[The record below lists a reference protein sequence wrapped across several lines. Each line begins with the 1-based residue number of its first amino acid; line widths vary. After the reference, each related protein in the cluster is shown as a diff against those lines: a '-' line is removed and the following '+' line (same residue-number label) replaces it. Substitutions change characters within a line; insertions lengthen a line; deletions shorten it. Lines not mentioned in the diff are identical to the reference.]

1 MQESVI
7 DPSIKQIPATSPQSL
22 HTLTAGPESSRPNK
36 DPHYSVVTTHS
47 VPLPFHPVPFPFP
60 QAPSLSFSTC
70 PPEAT
75 CLIRSSCTPNG
86 CSPVSS
92 HSLSP
97 HLTFRPTHLLTC
109 SPCPLISLQNIII
122 PFLGTP
128 WRIVKDPIETCP
140 FVFEPLER
148 VHYSDY
154 DILLMSA
161 LITSKYSPRSSTGVF
176 FCTCTRL
183 LVWKSAVTSAK
194 RRLFA
199 AADHFKTLM
208 KFLPLVW
215 FSSCSA
221 CTAARRFE
229 FFFPSSLSPPHLL
242 IYFPLLFLFFLVS
255 LSLCFSVLKPA
266 QPRQS
271 NTPCLN
277 VFWHLVFTRPDF
289 PGEEGGEWAFWH
301 VYILFPFLCCIKK
314 KKKITLSLF
323 CVSHRAAN

>member
-22 HTLTAGPESSRPNK
+22 RTLTAGPESSRPNK

-92 HSLSP
+92 HSFSP

-122 PFLGTP
+122 PFLGTI
-128 WRIVKDPIETCP
+128 WRIVKDPIEMCP

-148 VHYSDY
+148 FHYSITNQQ
-154 DILLMSA
+154 ILSTFQYRCIPL
-161 LITSKYSPRSSTGVF
+161 YVHSPVSMEK
-176 FCTCTRL
+176 CCH
-183 LVWKSAVTSAK
+183 K
-194 RRLFA
+194 R
-199 AADHFKTLM
+199 
-208 KFLPLVW
+208 
-215 FSSCSA
+215 
-221 CTAARRFE
+221 
-229 FFFPSSLSPPHLL
+229 
-242 IYFPLLFLFFLVS
+242 
-255 LSLCFSVLKPA
+255 
-266 QPRQS
+266 
-271 NTPCLN
+271 
-277 VFWHLVFTRPDF
+277 
-289 PGEEGGEWAFWH
+289 
-301 VYILFPFLCCIKK
+301 
-314 KKKITLSLF
+314 
-323 CVSHRAAN
+323 

>member
-1 MQESVI
+1 MKNKTERDAGVI
-7 DPSIKQIPATSPQSL
+7 DPSIKQVPATSPQSL

-36 DPHYSVVTTHS
+36 EPHYSVVTTHS

-75 CLIRSSCTPNG
+75 CLIRSSWTLNG

-92 HSLSP
+92 HSFSP

-122 PFLGTP
+122 PFLGTI
-128 WRIVKDPIETCP
+128 WRIVKDPIEMCP

-148 VHYSDY
+148 VHYSYY

-161 LITSKYSPRSSTGVF
+161 LITSKYSPRSSTGVC

-199 AADHFKTLM
+199 ADDHFKTLM
-208 KFLPLVW
+208 KFPPLVW

-221 CTAARRFE
+221 CTTARRFE
-229 FFFPSSLSPPHLL
+229 FFFPPLFPHHTSWFISLC
-242 IYFPLLFLFFLVS
+242 FFFFFLVS

-266 QPRQS
+266 QPR
-271 NTPCLN
+271 
-277 VFWHLVFTRPDF
+277 
-289 PGEEGGEWAFWH
+289 
-301 VYILFPFLCCIKK
+301 
-314 KKKITLSLF
+314 
-323 CVSHRAAN
+323 

>member
-7 DPSIKQIPATSPQSL
+7 DPSIKQIPATSLQSL
-22 HTLTAGPESSRPNK
+22 HTLTAGPESSWPNK

-122 PFLGTP
+122 PFLGTI

-176 FCTCTRL
+176 FCTCTCL

-229 FFFPSSLSPPHLL
+229 FFFPPLFPHHTSWF
-242 IYFPLLFLFFLVS
+242 I
-255 LSLCFSVLKPA
+255 SLCFFFFFWS
-266 QPRQS
+266 
-271 NTPCLN
+271 PCRY
-277 VFWHLVFTRPDF
+277 VF
-289 PGEEGGEWAFWH
+289 
-301 VYILFPFLCCIKK
+301 
-314 KKKITLSLF
+314 LS
-323 CVSHRAAN
+323 